1 MIAKMASIAIMIGG
15 AILNATT
22 FVGGS
27 YLAKY
32 MSGSNVDAE
41 KKRHD
46 LALEKYEKDY
56 QVWQKSRQRVMDW
69 YSQRRDQQDIASR
82 DMGNTDAALK
92 LYNRVHEAV
101 DQPQISLGK
110 EPEFGDYYK
119 PSSSQKTGEIVYV
132 AGGMLG
138 VVYLA
143 SKFI

>member
-1 MIAKMASIAIMIGG
+1 MASIAIMIGG
-15 AILNATT
+15 AVLNATT

-32 MSGSNVDAE
+32 MSGSNIDAE
-41 KKRHD
+41 RKRHD

-56 QVWQKSRQRVMDW
+56 QIWRKSRQRVMDW
-69 YSQRRDQQDIASR
+69 YSQRRDKEDIAAR
-82 DMGNTDAALK
+82 DMSNTDEALK

-101 DQPQISLGK
+101 DQPQITLGK
-110 EPEFGDYYK
+110 EPDFGNYYK

-132 AGGMLG
+132 SAGMLG

-143 SKFI
+143 SKFL

>member
-1 MIAKMASIAIMIGG
+1 MASIAIMIGG

-32 MSGSNVDAE
+32 MSGSNVDSE

-46 LALEKYEKDY
+46 LALEKYERDY
-56 QVWQKSRQRVMDW
+56 QVWQKGRQRVMDW
-69 YSQRRDQQDIASR
+69 YSQRRDKEEIAAH
-82 DMGNTDAALK
+82 DMGNTDEALK

-110 EPEFGDYYK
+110 EPSWGEYYK
-119 PSSSQKTGEIVYV
+119 PSSSQKTGEIMYV

-138 VVYLA
+138 VVNLA

>member
-1 MIAKMASIAIMIGG
+1 MASIAIMIGG

-32 MSGSNVDAE
+32 MSGNNVDAE
-41 KKRHD
+41 RKRHD
-46 LALEKYEKDY
+46 LALEKYERDY

-69 YSQRRDQQDIASR
+69 YSQRRDRENIAAH
-82 DMGNTDAALK
+82 DLANTDEALK

-101 DQPQISLGK
+101 DQPQITIGK
-110 EPEFGDYYK
+110 EPDMNDYYK
-119 PSSSQKTGEIVYV
+119 PSDSQKTGEIVYV
-132 AGGMLG
+132 SAGMLG

-143 SKFI
+143 RKFL